1 MFNIGTVSRMTNI
14 VEATLRVWERR
25 YGFPK
30 ASRTSSGRR
39 LYSQEE
45 VLRLQWVKTQVDEGI
60 QVSTAIRA
68 LRTAEEAGTFIP
80 IPAGTSMHLR
90 QHAAG
95 TSLDTMQGQLYQALV
110 KRELDDVAL
119 ILVEAQVLYPLE
131 EIILEMIVPVLQRI
145 GEAWERGE
153 ADVATEHLATNYL
166 RYYLLAWMQVGPPPL
181 ATHPVILACAPGELH
196 EGGLLMLGVL
206 LRRLRWPVRYLGQ
219 AVPLLHLSSFIEA
232 LTPPVVTF
240 VATTEESA
248 RALSEWPTWLSK
260 VAESNSPLIC
270 FGGRAFVEHPE
281 LIEAVQ
287 GRYLGNTLQEGIQ
300 KLNSILHQL
309 NPFLPA

>member
-1 MFNIGTVSRMTNI
+1 MFNIGTVSRMTH
-14 VEATLRVWERR
+14 VLEATLRVWERR

-30 ASRTSSGRR
+30 ADRTNGGHR

-45 VLRLQWVKTQVDEGI
+45 VLRLQWVKTQVDEGM

-68 LRTAEEAGTFIP
+68 LRSAEEAGTFTP
-80 IPAGTSMHLR
+80 NPGGTSSHLR
-90 QHAAG
+90 QQVAG
-95 TSLDTMQGQLYQALV
+95 TSLDSMQSQLYRALV
-110 KRELDDVAL
+110 EHELDEVAL

-131 EIILEMIVPVLQRI
+131 GIILEMILPVLQRI

-166 RYYLLAWMQVGPPPL
+166 RSFLLAWMQVGPPPFT
-181 ATHPVILACAPGELH
+181 THPAILACAPGELH

-206 LRRLRWPVRYLGQ
+206 LSRLRWPVRYLGQ
-219 AVPLLHLSSFIEA
+219 AVPLPQLSSFIEA
-232 LTPPVVTF
+232 LTPSVVIF

-248 RALSEWPTWLSK
+248 RALTEWPTWLPK
-260 VAESNSPLIC
+260 VAESNSPLMC

-287 GRYLGNTLQEGIQ
+287 GRYLGDTLQEGVQ